1 MNEESM
7 ATGSRNTTG
16 KAFVYP
22 DAPWEPGP
30 VASAGLFREIGSEN
44 AAAEAVSGRVRDFAA
59 LSTAELYQYAA
70 QPGFELDTE
79 EAVDAELDHG
89 HPDSE
94 QGRPESPSE
103 QEQERHQWLVTEC
116 AKAEERG
123 RRTGREQGL
132 AEGRQQGREEAL
144 SELQTSVEAERN
156 RFLQQ
161 TAALFQSFRD
171 ARDGYVHRLE
181 QEAARLALAIAARV
195 LRREAQA
202 DPLLLTGAVRIALGQ
217 LADSTAVRLRV
228 PAADLAFW
236 QEAMAHL
243 PNLAIR
249 PEVAAD
255 LALKLGDCRL
265 ETELGSANLSLQ
277 SQLDALEREF
287 FSPEVGEAHAPS
299 SGDFDLAGG
308 SHGR

>member
-1 MNEESM
+1 MNGESS
-7 ATGSRNTTG
+7 AAGLG
-16 KAFVYP
+16 KATARVFVYP
-22 DAPWEPGP
+22 QAPWEPGT
-30 VASAGLFREIGSEN
+30 VASAALFREIGSGEATAETAN
-44 AAAEAVSGRVRDFAA
+44 ALEQVLAA
-59 LSTAELYQYAA
+59 LPIPVLYEYSAHPGSDFEMDEVAEGAA
-70 QPGFELDTE
+70 
-79 EAVDAELDHG
+79 DHG
-89 HPDSE
+89 QLDREPE
-94 QGRPESPSE
+94 LPESPSE
-103 QEQERHQWLVTEC
+103 QEQERQELLAAEC
-116 AKAEERG
+116 AKAAERG
-123 RRTGREQGL
+123 HRTGREEGL
-132 AEGRQQGREEAL
+132 AEGRAQGREEACGQ
-144 SELQTSVEAERN
+144 LQASVEAEKN

-171 ARDGYVHRLE
+171 ARDGCVHRLE